1 MQKLH
6 ITFFLKFT
14 FFKRIINVT
23 RNYGLIL
30 LKQLSHLSLCQP
42 NCLIL
47 QTDINLRLSIFRL
60 IDYYLLIFFHTL
72 FVSFAKV
79 RFSGQNTKYSLDY
92 FNIVTEGLVPLSP
105 GNVLNRYENIIKE
118 SKQFVDDV
126 TRIGITSN
134 ISEESMKEVGTI
146 FDDHYKLLLDFRKEL
161 SEELRFRI
169 DDFLDREKETAG
181 NFATETQKQLANF
194 NKDLSKVLSHSGF
207 WCTSKVFAWLLG
219 IFGFCLFVTFMTI
232 ALLIAGNLQFRVY

>member
-1 MQKLH
+1 MKNRFVKSGLDLEAKMNELDQKAEKEKDVQDKTASLDK
-6 ITFFLKFT
+6 FLEE
-14 FFKRIINVT
+14 
-23 RNYGLIL
+23 LSADL
-30 LKQLSHLSLCQP
+30 LVMKNAVS
-42 NCLIL
+42 
-47 QTDINLRLSIFRL
+47 L
-60 IDYYLLIFFHTL
+60 IDEGNH
-72 FVSFAKV
+72 
-79 RFSGQNTKYSLDY
+79 RFKKANED
-92 FNIVTEGLVPLSP
+92 F
-105 GNVLNRYENIIKE
+105 GNVLDKYENIIKE

-169 DDFLDREKETAG
+169 DDFLDREKD
-181 NFATETQKQLANF
+181 TETQKQLANF
-194 NKDLSKVLSHSGF
+194 NEDLSKVLSHSGF

>member
-1 MQKLH
+1 MNELDQKAEKEKDLQDR
-6 ITFFLKFT
+6 TANLDKFLEE
-14 FFKRIINVT
+14 
-23 RNYGLIL
+23 LSADL
-30 LKQLSHLSLCQP
+30 LVMKNAVS
-42 NCLIL
+42 
-47 QTDINLRLSIFRL
+47 L
-60 IDYYLLIFFHTL
+60 IDEGNH
-72 FVSFAKV
+72 
-79 RFSGQNTKYSLDY
+79 RFKKANED
-92 FNIVTEGLVPLSP
+92 F
-105 GNVLNRYENIIKE
+105 GNVLNKYENIIKE

-126 TRIGITSN
+126 
-134 ISEESMKEVGTI
+134 EVGTI

-169 DDFLDREKETAG
+169 DDFVDREKETAG

-194 NKDLSKVLSHSGF
+194 NEDLSGTLSHSGF

>member
-1 MQKLH
+1 MKNRFVKSGLDLEAKMNELDQKAEKEKDLQDR
-6 ITFFLKFT
+6 TANLDKFLEE
-14 FFKRIINVT
+14 
-23 RNYGLIL
+23 LSADL
-30 LKQLSHLSLCQP
+30 LVMKNAVS
-42 NCLIL
+42 
-47 QTDINLRLSIFRL
+47 L
-60 IDYYLLIFFHTL
+60 IDEGNH
-72 FVSFAKV
+72 
-79 RFSGQNTKYSLDY
+79 RFKKANED
-92 FNIVTEGLVPLSP
+92 F
-105 GNVLNRYENIIKE
+105 GNVLNKYENIIKE

-169 DDFLDREKETAG
+169 DDFVDREKETAG

-194 NKDLSKVLSHSGF
+194 NEDLSGTLSHSGF

-232 ALLIAGNLQFRVY
+232 ALLIAGNLPFRVY

>member
-1 MQKLH
+1 MKNRFVKSGLDLEAKMNELDQKAEKEKDVQDRTASLDK
-6 ITFFLKFT
+6 FLEELST
-14 FFKRIINVT
+14 D
-23 RNYGLIL
+23 L
-30 LKQLSHLSLCQP
+30 LVMKNAVS
-42 NCLIL
+42 
-47 QTDINLRLSIFRL
+47 L
-60 IDYYLLIFFHTL
+60 IDEGNH
-72 FVSFAKV
+72 
-79 RFSGQNTKYSLDY
+79 RFKKANED
-92 FNIVTEGLVPLSP
+92 F
-105 GNVLNRYENIIKE
+105 GNVLNKYENIIKE

-181 NFATETQKQLANF
+181 NFATETQKLLANF
-194 NKDLSKVLSHSGF
+194 NEDLSRTLSHSGF